1 MARSYVS
8 YHPGLMTDMYHPDA
22 AFVSWR
28 SGRNGLA
35 TFDLY
40 SRRAPFGGAYLLVA
54 GLEMALEFVRDFHF
68 TEEDVRFLGQI
79 RDYEPAFLDD
89 LRALRFTGDI
99 LAMPEGSVAFPH
111 EPLLRVT
118 APYREALL
126 LESGLLQAMN
136 LATLIA
142 TKASRVVHASKGR
155 RVAEFALRRA
165 QEPFVATRS
174 SYIGGCHT
182 TSFLAAAYRF
192 RLFATGTIPH
202 ALVQLFDN
210 EREAFEAVAESFNRY
225 TLLLDTY
232 DPRRGIHT
240 AVDVAR
246 RYHDKLGHTLAAV
259 RVDSGDL
266 LEECRYIRTVLD
278 EAGLTDVKIAAS
290 GDLDEFSIEDL
301 VAHDIPADS
310 FGIGTSL
317 GVGAGSVEHDIEG
330 AALGGVYKLVHYEEA
345 GLDQPKIKVAGEK
358 STWPGRKEVY
368 RVGAYERDV
377 IQLESEPRPAG
388 RVERLLK
395 PVVQGGRVVPGSL
408 PPLNEIWEL
417 AQHNLR
423 DLPEEYRALRPTR
436 AYPVEFSP
444 GLRALRDLVVAEE
457 QRWAALSRT
466 GAPADAEL
474 SGGNGTDR
482 AGDPEPTGAGAQ
494 QDA

>member
-8 YHPGLMTDMYHPDA
+8 YHPGLMTDMYHPDSA
-22 AFVSWR
+22 YVSWR
-28 SGRNGLA
+28 AGRNGLA

-40 SRRAPFGGAYLLVA
+40 SRNAPFGGAYLLVA

-68 TEEDVRFLGQI
+68 TEDDVKFLGQI
-79 RDYEPAFLDD
+79 RDYEPEFLEE
-89 LRALRFTGDI
+89 LRQLRFTGEI
-99 LAMPEGSVAFPH
+99 LAMPEGSIAFPH

-126 LESGLLQAMN
+126 IESGLLQAMN

-142 TKASRVVHASKGR
+142 TKASRVVYAAGGR

-174 SYIGGCHT
+174 SFIGGCAT
-182 TSFLAAAYRF
+182 TSFLGAAYRF

-210 EREAFEAVAESFNRY
+210 EREAFESVAETFNRY
-225 TLLLDTY
+225 TFLLDTY
-232 DPRRGIHT
+232 DIKRAIHT

-246 RYHDKLGHTLAAV
+246 KYHDRLGHTLAAV
-259 RVDSGDL
+259 RIDSGDL
-266 LEECRYIRTVLD
+266 LAHSRYVRRVLD
-278 EAGLTDVKIAAS
+278 EAGLQDVKIAVS
-290 GDLDEFSIEDL
+290 NDLDEFKIAEL
-301 VAHDIPADS
+301 VAQDIPADA
-310 FGIGTSL
+310 FGVGTSL

-330 AALGGVYKLVHYEEA
+330 AALGGVYKMVQYEEG
-345 GLDQPKIKVAGEK
+345 GLDQAKIKVAGEK
-358 STWPGRKEVY
+358 STWPGRKELY
-368 RVGAYERDV
+368 RIGSFERDV
-377 IQLESEPRPAG
+377 IQLESEARPVG

-395 PVVQGGRVVPGSL
+395 PVVKGGRVVPGSL

-417 AQHNLR
+417 AQQNLR

-444 GLRALRDLVVAEE
+444 GLRALREEALVEE
-457 QRWAALSRT
+457 QGWAAVETDETVAGR
-466 GAPADAEL
+466 
-474 SGGNGTDR
+474 GNGTAEPEE
-482 AGDPEPTGAGAQ
+482 AGQRQPEAANG
-494 QDA
+494 